1 VAADG
6 VGVAAGRQIRW
17 ASATHEVTMDDPVLS
32 RRSIRKYT
40 SEPVPDAVVE
50 RLLRAAMA
58 APSAG
63 NQQPWQFVVVRDRAT
78 LTAITE
84 VHPYS
89 SMLPEAPVAV
99 VVCGDVASCKW
110 PQMWEQDCAAATE
123 NLLVE
128 AELLGLGA
136 VWLGVHPLAERV
148 EGIRVVLGIP
158 GNVVPFAVVPLG
170 HPAETKPPSDRFDSA
185 RVHAER
191 W

>member
-1 VAADG
+1 
-6 VGVAAGRQIRW
+6 
-17 ASATHEVTMDDPVLS
+17 MDDPVLS

-40 SEPVPDAVVE
+40 GEPVPDDVVE

-63 NQQPWQFVVVRDRAT
+63 NQQPWQFVVIRDRAT

-89 SMLPEAPVAV
+89 RMLPQAAVAV
-99 VVCGDVASCKW
+99 LVCGDPARCKW

-136 VWLGVHPLAERV
+136 VWLGVHPIAERV
-148 EGIRVVLGIP
+148 EGIRVLLGIP
-158 GNVVPFAVVPLG
+158 DQVVPFAVVPLG
-170 HPAETKPPSDRFDSA
+170 HPAETKPPADRYDAA
-185 RVHAER
+185 RVHYGL

>member
-1 VAADG
+1 
-6 VGVAAGRQIRW
+6 
-17 ASATHEVTMDDPVLS
+17 MDDPVLS

-40 SEPVPDAVVE
+40 SEPVPDDAVE

-63 NQQPWQFVVVRDRAT
+63 NQQPWQFVVIRDRAT

-89 SMLPEAPVAV
+89 KMLPQAPVAV
-99 VVCGDVASCKW
+99 VVCGDVAGCKW

-136 VWLGVHPLAERV
+136 VWLGVHPLEERV
-148 EGIRVVLGIP
+148 SGIRRLLAMP
-158 GNVVPFAVVPLG
+158 DSVVPFAVVPLG
-170 HPAETKPPSDRFDSA
+170 HPAESKPPADRYDEA
-185 RVHAER
+185 RVHRER